1 MKIEKILRVAIL
13 VIITAVIAKISFSLL
28 NVVLATTSSLVV
40 IAIRLVPTILII
52 YLLIKIAKSIIKK

>member
-40 IAIRLVPTILII
+40 IAIRLIPTILII